1 MSFCVSFMFAR
12 RERGAFECGGVISV
26 GRSAV
31 RTLTLCAGIMFAGR
45 QRGGEHR
52 TVWVVF

>member
-1 MSFCVSFMFAR
+1 MIFCVGFMLAR

-45 QRGGEHR
+45 QGGGEHR